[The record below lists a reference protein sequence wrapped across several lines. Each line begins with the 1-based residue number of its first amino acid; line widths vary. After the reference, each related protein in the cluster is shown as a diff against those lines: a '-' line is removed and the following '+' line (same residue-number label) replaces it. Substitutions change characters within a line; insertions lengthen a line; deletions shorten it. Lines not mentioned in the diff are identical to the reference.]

1 MEQIQILQL
10 NLDEFRALLSDVVKE
25 HLKQLNKA
33 PSEELLTINEVAS
46 RLKISKP
53 SLHKYSDMGILTRH
67 KIGER
72 VYYRWSEILAA
83 AKKIECPKSINS

>member
-10 NLDEFRALLSDVVKE
+10 SLDDFKSLLSDVVRE
-25 HLKQLNKA
+25 HLNQLEKDS
-33 PSEELLTINEVAS
+33 PEELLTINDVSS

-53 SLHKYSDMGILTRH
+53 SIHKYSDMGILIRH

-72 VYYRWSEILAA
+72 VYFLWSEILEA
-83 AKKIECPKSINS
+83 AKKIEPTKSLNS

>member
-1 MEQIQILQL
+1 METIQLL
-10 NLDEFRALLSDVVKE
+10 SLSLDDLRELLSDIVQE
-25 HLKQLNKA
+25 QLTQIEKDT
-33 PSEELLTINEVAS
+33 PEELLTINEVSS

-53 SLHKYSDMGILTRH
+53 SIHKYSDMGILIRH

-83 AKKIECPKSINS
+83 AKKIEPKISHNS